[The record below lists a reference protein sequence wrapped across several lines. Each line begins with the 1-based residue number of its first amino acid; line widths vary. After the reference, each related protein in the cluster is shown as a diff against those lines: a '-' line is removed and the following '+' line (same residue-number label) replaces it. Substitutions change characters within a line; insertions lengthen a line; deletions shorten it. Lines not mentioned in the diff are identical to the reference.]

1 MFKQQFDNQQTIY
14 STVFVSFLYDTKNF
28 PYKMMFEEGC
38 ALKKSLFC
46 FKLQKQPVRFKG
58 MKDINIAQNC
68 GQHRPLVAGKHNA
81 KI

>member
-38 ALKKSLFC
+38 ALKKKSVLFQTTEAASKIQRHERHKHSS
-46 FKLQKQPVRFKG
+46 KLWTTPTSSGRKT
-58 MKDINIAQNC
+58 
-68 GQHRPLVAGKHNA
+68 
-81 KI
+81 